1 VNIGVSPCSV
11 LLHSLDPVSGHLL
24 LWAAA
29 TRREWAVEVEI
40 YESDPFTAKKQ
51 DMLASFSSDY
61 RFQKGDEI
69 YIHQGG
75 GRPLK
80 VRLIDVRVHINS
92 GKLSAELLALKL

>member
-1 VNIGVSPCSV
+1 
-11 LLHSLDPVSGHLL
+11 LLYLLDPASRHLL

-29 TRREWAVEVEI
+29 TGREWAVDVEI

-61 RFQKGDEI
+61 RFQKGDEV

-75 GRPLK
+75 NRPLK
-80 VRLIDVRVHINS
+80 VRLIDVRVHINA
-92 GKLSAELLALKL
+92 GRLSSELLALKL